1 MSDESFERGMSIRR
15 AVLGDAHVER
25 AEAKKTEFDADFQQ
39 FITETAWGN
48 VWARDGLDRKT
59 RHMLTLALLA
69 ALGHEKELAMHIR
82 ATQNTGV
89 TRAELAEIFLHVAV
103 YAGVPAAN
111 AAFAVAKQVFE
122 ESPMSEA
129 LTTKK

>member
-1 MSDESFERGMSIRR
+1 MSDETFERGMKIRR
-15 AVLGDAHVER
+15 AVLGDEHVKR

-39 FITETAWGN
+39 FITETAWGT

-69 ALGHEKELAMHIR
+69 ALGNEKELAMHIR

-89 TRAELAEIFLHVAV
+89 TRAELADIFLHVAV

-111 AAFAVAKQVFE
+111 AAFAIAKQVFQE
-122 ESPMSEA
+122 ED
-129 LTTKK
+129 T

>member
-1 MSDESFERGMSIRR
+1 MSDDVFQRGMKIRR
-15 AVLGDAHVER
+15 AVLGDEHVNR
-25 AEAKKTEFDADFQQ
+25 AEEHKTEFDADFQQ

-111 AAFAVAKQVFE
+111 AAFAVAKQVFKE
-122 ESPMSEA
+122 DA
-129 LTTKK
+129 

>member
-1 MSDESFERGMSIRR
+1 MKIRR
-15 AVLGDAHVER
+15 AVLGDEHVNR
-25 AEAKKTEFDADFQQ
+25 AEANKTELDADFQR

-69 ALGHEKELAMHIR
+69 AAGNEKELAMHLR

-89 TRAELAEIFLHVAV
+89 TREEIREIFLHVAI

-111 AAFAVAKQVFE
+111 AAFATAKRVLDE
-122 ESPMSEA
+122 RSESE
-129 LTTKK
+129 T